1 MKKYCL
7 LLLLIAASFLYADQ
21 PWFYYYKLGIEN
33 FKNNQYD
40 LAITAFNKAI
50 ELNAHSSTNAR
61 TYGMNFIEYY
71 PYFYKASSLFHMQM
85 YNEAKYTLDLELKQK
100 EIQNSKS
107 IYNQALLL
115 KEKIDA
121 ELSKSRVNR
130 KEEIQPA
137 NQAIEPS
144 VDNENA
150 KKNDD
155 SLHPP
160 PDKQIAEKKHTIID
174 DEIKKEYII
183 LRKSMANYFN
193 GEYELAINQLS
204 KLPEDMPAQ
213 MVHIKNFF
221 LGCSY
226 ASIYYLQGEKNSELL
241 LDAKSHFRKV
251 EFLPP
256 QFESRMSKLISPKII
271 TLFIAAR

>member
-160 PDKQIAEKKHTIID
+160 PDKQMAEKNHTIID

>member
-144 VDNENA
+144 VDNEKL
-150 KKNDD
+150 KKMRTVYIPLRINK
-155 SLHPP
+155 L
-160 PDKQIAEKKHTIID
+160 QKKHTIID

-271 TLFIAAR
+271 TLFTAAR